1 MNGLCGTEI
10 NLQGKL
16 EKERGV
22 FMKRTAKLIALLLAL
37 SMLLC
42 ACSGGTTADSSA
54 ASAASDST
62 AVSSTASEAASG
74 GEVGVKEDPDTI
86 VFGFDS
92 EPGKLDPQ
100 NNAQLGGMA
109 VEKQVYDP
117 LINKDPETGEFLPGL
132 ATAWEWVD
140 DTHLKLT
147 LREGVK
153 FHNGQDFT
161 AADVV
166 YTVGRFP
173 TGSSTGSL
181 YAAFDP
187 ENTVANGDYEV
198 TIAFYYPFSPALNFL
213 TNGRAYIVPHEYM
226 EENGEQALNQVMIGT
241 GPFKFVEWVVGSHCT
256 MERNDEYWGGAP
268 AFKNLTVRFIADNSA
283 RMIALETGELD
294 LALGIQDS
302 DIKILLN
309 GEREHINGLLVPG
322 MQVNYF
328 AFNMNVEPLADV
340 RVRQALAHA
349 VDWAAAVETAGGV
362 VFQLADSCI
371 APTVEYYTPIGVYE
385 YDVELA
391 KELLAEAGYADGF
404 TINAINEEIPA
415 AVRLLEIMQQYF
427 AEVGVTMNIQVVD
440 NATWIES
447 NNNGTSDVSICNMTA
462 STGDPAH
469 TLNSTRGVTVTGK
482 IDDPEYVELYDAG
495 MSAMDATERGEIY
508 AELQQYVYDNVLQ
521 IPLFVRV
528 ISYGYWDYLDGFYP
542 APDQMVDFRTIS
554 VKQ

>member
-1 MNGLCGTEI
+1 
-10 NLQGKL
+10 
-16 EKERGV
+16 
-22 FMKRTAKLIALLLAL
+22 MKRTAKCIALLLTL
-37 SMLLC
+37 SILLSAC
-42 ACSGGTTADSSA
+42 AGSPAQTTDEGS
-54 ASAASDST
+54 
-62 AVSSTASEAASG
+62 SSTAAVTSDSSLAASG
-74 GEVGVKEDPDTI
+74 ESAGSVGKKEDPDSI

-100 NNAQLGGMA
+100 NNSQLGGMC

-132 ATAWEWVD
+132 ATEWEWVD
-140 DTHLKLT
+140 ETHLKLT

-166 YTVGRFP
+166 YTVSRFP

-198 TIAFYYPFSPALNFL
+198 TLAFYYPFSPALNFL

-241 GPFKFVEWVVGSHCT
+241 GAFKFVEWVVGSHCT

-268 AFKNLTVRFIADNSA
+268 AFKNLTIRFIADNSA

-294 LALGIQDS
+294 VALGIQDS
-302 DIKILLN
+302 DIKILMN

-328 AFNMNVEPLADV
+328 AFNMNVEPLADL

-349 VDWAAAVETAGGV
+349 VDWAAAVETAGGA

-371 APTVEYYTPIGVYE
+371 APTIEYYKSIGVYE
-385 YDVELA
+385 YDVEKA
-391 KELLAEAGYADGF
+391 KALMEEAGYADGF
-404 TINAINEEIPA
+404 TINCINEEVPA

-427 AEVGVTMNIQVVD
+427 AEINVTMNIQVVD

-469 TLNSTRGVTVTGK
+469 TLNSTRGTTVTGK
-482 IDDPEYVELYDAG
+482 IDDPTFVELFDAG

-521 IPLFVRV
+521 IPIFVRV

-542 APDQMVDFRTIS
+542 APDQMVDFKTVS
-554 VKQ
+554 VIQ